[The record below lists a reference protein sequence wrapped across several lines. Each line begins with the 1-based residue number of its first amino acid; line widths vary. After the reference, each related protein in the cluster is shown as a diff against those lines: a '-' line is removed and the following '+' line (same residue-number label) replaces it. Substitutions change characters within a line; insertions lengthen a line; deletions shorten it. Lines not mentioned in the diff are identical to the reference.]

1 MADQTTS
8 NPPLA
13 VATASEADTTMRQ
26 AVDRFRAR
34 MSAANR
40 QFIQDRIAEIEAR
53 GLANEQEK
61 IQRMAEW
68 RHFGALD
75 TDEEPGG
82 CNNPAAERTTNR
94 FRRTRRL
101 EEVPA
106 LAEDALPLFA
116 IDGIYPTRLRTDEAR
131 QIYLDTLQEVFQRQ
145 AEEWAAAEGEDPP
158 GSIPRCDELG
168 RFLTYAHEVA
178 DPDFRRSGVAPFE
191 AGLYVMSGQEEV
203 LAEGLDSSEQRERYH
218 ERVHQECARL
228 RENLEDDQVSRL
240 INKISIIAAPDC
252 DMEVK
257 AGLVT
262 GEGYVGH
269 YPRWYS
275 AYLYCRQRPDDDED
289 EETQDED
296 DDAPDARNIQDW
308 GWRVV
313 FMEFEGDS
321 YEGQV
326 LYGRKPRFDSI
337 PEFLDWYSSWPD
349 HLDARALLSL
359 RRHAHGCETD
369 CESDCEDHIQY

>member
-1 MADQTTS
+1 MADQTTT
-8 NPPLA
+8 NPPPA
-13 VATASEADTTMRQ
+13 VATASETDATMRQ

-34 MSAANR
+34 MGAANR
-40 QFIQDRIAEIEAR
+40 QFIQDRIAEVEAR

-61 IQRMAEW
+61 IRRMAEW

-75 TDEEPGG
+75 TDDEPGG
-82 CNNPAAERTTNR
+82 CNNPAAERMANQ
-94 FRRTRRL
+94 FRRTRR
-101 EEVPA
+101 

-158 GSIPRCDELG
+158 GPIPRCDELG

-178 DPDFRRSGVAPFE
+178 DPDFRCSGVAPFE

-218 ERVHQECARL
+218 ERVCQECARL

-275 AYLYCRQRPDDDED
+275 AYLYCRQRPDEDED

-296 DDAPDARNIQDW
+296 DDVSDARHIQDW
-308 GWRVV
+308 RWRVA

-369 CESDCEDHIQY
+369 CESDCEDHFKY

>member
-1 MADQTTS
+1 MADQTTT
-8 NPPLA
+8 NPPPA
-13 VATASEADTTMRQ
+13 IATASDADSTMRQ

-34 MSAANR
+34 MGAANR
-40 QFIQDRIAEIEAR
+40 QFIHDRIAEIEDH

-75 TDEEPGG
+75 SDGESGG
-82 CNNPAAERTTNR
+82 YNNPAAERTANQ

-101 EEVPA
+101 AEVPA

-131 QIYLDTLQEVFQRQ
+131 HIYLDTLQEVFQRQ
-145 AEEWAAAEGEDPP
+145 AEEWAAAEGEEPP
-158 GSIPRCDELG
+158 GLIPRCDELG

-178 DPDFRRSGVAPFE
+178 DPDFRRSGVAPFK
-191 AGLYVMSGQEEV
+191 AGLYIMSGLDE
-203 LAEGLDSSEQRERYH
+203 LLTEGLDSNEQLERYH
-218 ERVHQECARL
+218 ERVRQECTRL

-240 INKISIIAAPDC
+240 INKISIIATPDC

-257 AGLVT
+257 AGLIT

-275 AYLYCRQRPDDDED
+275 AYLYCRQRPDDNEDDETKG
-289 EETQDED
+289 EN

-308 GWRVV
+308 RWRVV

-321 YEGQV
+321 Y
-326 LYGRKPRFDSI
+326 
-337 PEFLDWYSSWPD
+337 
-349 HLDARALLSL
+349 
-359 RRHAHGCETD
+359 
-369 CESDCEDHIQY
+369 

>member
-1 MADQTTS
+1 
-8 NPPLA
+8 
-13 VATASEADTTMRQ
+13 MRQ

-68 RHFGALD
+68 RHFGTLD
-75 TDEEPGG
+75 TDNEPGG
-82 CNNPAAERTTNR
+82 CNNPAAERMASQ

-101 EEVPA
+101 AEVPA
-106 LAEDALPLFA
+106 LVEDALPLFA

-168 RFLTYAHEVA
+168 QFLMWAHKVA

-191 AGLYVMSGQEEV
+191 AGLYVMSGLEEV
-203 LAEGLDSSEQRERYH
+203 LAEGLDSTEQRERYH
-218 ERVHQECARL
+218 ERVRQECTRL
-228 RENLEDDQVSRL
+228 RENLEDDRVSRL

-262 GEGYVGH
+262 GEGYDKE
-269 YPRWYS
+269 
-275 AYLYCRQRPDDDED
+275 A
-289 EETQDED
+289 QDED

-337 PEFLDWYSSWPD
+337 PEFLDWYSSWLD

-369 CESDCEDHIQY
+369 CESDCEDHIKY

>member
-1 MADQTTS
+1 M
-8 NPPLA
+8 
-13 VATASEADTTMRQ
+13 ATASDADATMRQ
-26 AVDRFRAR
+26 AVDRFRVR
-34 MSAANR
+34 MGAANR
-40 QFIQDRIAEIEAR
+40 QFIEDRIAEIEAR
-53 GLANEQEK
+53 GLASEQEK
-61 IQRMAEW
+61 IQQMAEW

-75 TDEEPGG
+75 TDDEPGG
-82 CNNPAAERTTNR
+82 CNNPATERTANR

-101 EEVPA
+101 AEVPA

-116 IDGIYPTRLRTDEAR
+116 IDGIYPARLRTDEAR
-131 QIYLDTLQEVFQRQ
+131 QIYLDTLQEVFQQQ

-158 GSIPRCDELG
+158 GRSRAA
-168 RFLTYAHEVA
+168 TSWVA
-178 DPDFRRSGVAPFE
+178 DPDFRRSGVAPFA
-191 AGLYVMSGQEEV
+191 AGLYVMSGLEEV
-203 LAEGLDSSEQRERYH
+203 LTEGLDWSEQRERYH
-218 ERVHQECARL
+218 ERVRQECARL

-252 DMEVK
+252 DLEVK

-275 AYLYCRQRPDDDED
+275 AYLYCRQRPDEDED

-308 GWRVV
+308 RWRVV

-321 YEGQV
+321 YEGQI

-337 PEFLDWYSSWPD
+337 SEFLDWYGSWPD
-349 HLDARALLSL
+349 HFDARALMSL

-369 CESDCEDHIQY
+369 CESDCEDHIKY

>member
-1 MADQTTS
+1 
-8 NPPLA
+8 
-13 VATASEADTTMRQ
+13 MRQ
-26 AVDRFRAR
+26 AVERFRAR
-34 MSAANR
+34 MGAANR

-53 GLANEQEK
+53 GLANEQVK
-61 IQRMAEW
+61 IRRMAEW

-75 TDEEPGG
+75 TDDEPGG
-82 CNNPAAERTTNR
+82 CNNPAAERMANQ
-94 FRRTRRL
+94 FRRTRR
-101 EEVPA
+101 

-131 QIYLDTLQEVFQRQ
+131 QIYLDTLQKVFQRQ
-145 AEEWAAAEGEDPP
+145 AEEWAARRARTPPPPP
-158 GSIPRCDELG
+158 GPIPRCDELG

-178 DPDFRRSGVAPFE
+178 DPDFRCSGVAPFE

-203 LAEGLDSSEQRERYH
+203 LAEGLDSSEQRELYH
-218 ERVHQECARL
+218 ER
-228 RENLEDDQVSRL
+228 
-240 INKISIIAAPDC
+240 ISIIAAPDC

-262 GEGYVGH
+262 GEDYVGH

-275 AYLYCRQRPDDDED
+275 AYLYCCQRPDDDED

-296 DDAPDARNIQDW
+296 DDVSDARHIQDW
-308 GWRVV
+308 RWRVV

-349 HLDARALLSL
+349 HLDARALRSL

-369 CESDCEDHIQY
+369 CKSDCEDHLKY